1 MHDNRKFENVRI
13 HVQRMVKLDAMI
25 CIAICSSSHWK
36 KEKKITFEVRKAF
49 YLFYIIF
56 SREMLTIKSLPA
68 RWNEY
73 LYKRTKVVKVEYI

>member
-1 MHDNRKFENVRI
+1 MQSFVLLFALRPIE
-13 HVQRMVKLDAMI
+13 
-25 CIAICSSSHWK
+25 
-36 KEKKITFEVRKAF
+36 KEKKNYIPYIVRTAF

-73 LYKRTKVVKVEYI
+73 FYKRTKVVKVEDLTRFRPTT

>member
-1 MHDNRKFENVRI
+1 MQWFVLLFALRPI
-13 HVQRMVKLDAMI
+13 
-25 CIAICSSSHWK
+25 
-36 KEKKITFEVRKAF
+36 EKKKKKIIFEVRKAF

-68 RWNEY
+68 HWNEY